1 MNSCIQ
7 PSLASF
13 GQVRVGAGDGVD
25 DGVGEVSS
33 VPVEVIKMLAAPI
46 KDSNSDSELTR
57 ITALTVLP
65 RKLKQFE

>member
-33 VPVEVIKMLAAPI
+33 VPVEVIKILEYNEQCDHTMDGCDNTCMI
-46 KDSNSDSELTR
+46 EELYNC
-57 ITALTVLP
+57 VE
-65 RKLKQFE
+65 FV